1 MLFLNLQNIFLYICF
16 DILGRSQ
23 LFLNNPDDLDD
34 PLISIL
40 TIGFDIICTEAVAR
54 RYSVKKV
61 FLKVLQ
67 NSQKNTCVR
76 VSF

>member
-54 RYSVKKV
+54 RCSVKKV

>member
-34 PLISIL
+34 ALISIL
-40 TIGFDIICTEAVAR
+40 TIGFDIICTEAVAQR
-54 RYSVKKV
+54 CSVKKV